1 MINAVS
7 TSASTTAGAA
17 AMKQATGLDKNDFL
31 QLLVTQLKNQD
42 PLNPQDSS
50 AFVAQLAQL
59 SQVEQ
64 TYNINNNLQSLLA
77 SQSSANSLSAVSLIG
92 KTVSAQGSQVALTSG
107 SPSTLNFTLPS
118 AATQVTVQIKDANGN
133 TVRTLTQGATATGAK
148 SIAWD
153 GKDNSNN
160 TLASGTYSFSVSGV
174 DASGQ
179 AIQGTSMIQGQV
191 SGVSLSGSTLVLT
204 VNGLQ
209 VPLSSVLEVKGG
221 SV

>member
-7 TSASTTAGAA
+7 TSASNTAGAA
-17 AMKQATGLDKNDFL
+17 AMKQATGLNQDSFL
-31 QLLVTQLKNQD
+31 QLLVAQLKNQD
-42 PLNPQDSS
+42 PLSPQDSS
-50 AFVAQLAQL
+50 AFVAQLAQI

-64 TYNINNNLQSLLA
+64 SYNINTNLQSLLA
-77 SQSSANSLSAVSLIG
+77 SQNSANNLSSMSLIG

-107 SPSTLNFTLPS
+107 TPSTLNYTLPS
-118 AATQVTVQIKDANGN
+118 AATQVTVQIQDANGN
-133 TVRTLTQGATATGAK
+133 TVRTLTQGATATGAN

-153 GKDNSNN
+153 GKDDNNN

-179 AIQGTSMIQGQV
+179 KIQGTSMIQGPV

-209 VPLSSVLEVKGG
+209 VPLSSIVEVKG
-221 SV
+221 